1 MPKDILVMRVKNR
14 LKIDEAIAHAKKVEE
29 HLDGVYSVLILDK
42 NVQDIEFFER
52 PKDDVVVDYEDELDK
67 ELEEIE
73 KGE

>member
-14 LKIDEAIAHAKKVEE
+14 LKTDDAIAHAKKIEE
-29 HLDGVYSVLILDK
+29 HLKDEYSVLILDK

-52 PKDDVVVDYEDELDK
+52 PKDDIVVDYEDELDK
-67 ELEEIE
+67 ELEE